1 MYKLT
6 LFLIHVELKS
16 SEHERTYH
24 LQGIYYYV
32 IVIIITE
39 RYYKISIK
47 WKNMWCFIFPGLFY
61 SIDFKFLRYAGFQTE
76 KLILSFK
83 FFF

>member
-6 LFLIHVELKS
+6 LFLIHVKLKS

-24 LQGIYYYV
+24 LQGIYYYI

-39 RYYKISIK
+39 RYYKIPIK
-47 WKNMWCFIFPGLFY
+47 
-61 SIDFKFLRYAGFQTE
+61 
-76 KLILSFK
+76 
-83 FFF
+83 